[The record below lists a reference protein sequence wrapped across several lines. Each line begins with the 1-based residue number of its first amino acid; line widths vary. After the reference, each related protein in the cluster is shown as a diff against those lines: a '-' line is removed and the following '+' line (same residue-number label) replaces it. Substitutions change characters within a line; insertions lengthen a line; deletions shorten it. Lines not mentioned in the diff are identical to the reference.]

1 MNPKI
6 KFENSSKDKSNIK
19 YPGIFQFKKNSYSY
33 TIVGFETG
41 QGFVIHS
48 ENKLKKVGEQSH
60 FTFLNPDESGW
71 TYLGPADITVKIAE

>member
-19 YPGIFQFKKNSYSY
+19 YPGIFRFKNDSYDF
-33 TIVGFETG
+33 IVVGFENG

-48 ENKLKKVGEQSH
+48 ENEAKDVGEQNI
-60 FTFLNPDESGW
+60 FTFNDKLQKNW